1 MLDMINND
9 ETVISDVES
18 LEIIENFGIV
28 GIVGIVQLNA
38 ATLLCLGIVV
48 VLTKSSLVNC

>member
-1 MLDMINND
+1 MINND
-9 ETVISDVES
+9 ETVISDGEN